1 MCVFCC
7 NFGSIKKR
15 KTGKEIER
23 FTCLVEAINLC
34 KNLIIR
40 NTEGDIRN

>member
-1 MCVFCC
+1 VFHC
-7 NFGSIKKR
+7 NFGSIRKR
-15 KTGKEIER
+15 TAGKEIER